1 MGQQEMMALAK
12 QGDPDVIGFLIN
24 QALRN
29 QGITATV
36 ARQDSCLHILL
47 EASNVPPQQA
57 CVEFIANGLQRLQLN
72 SGLRVTVYGRIVGEK
87 PAWNQVFDV
96 GRVSF
101 KKPLSVSQK
110 SVKKSQKIGYS
121 AAIKTILG
129 LTALSFC
136 LGMGW
141 DFLNGGQSLGL
152 EKVFA
157 EISGSLNSVIFSVFG
172 ADSPVETQ
180 RKPPQ
185 PQVQAK
191 AKNNQGKDIVV
202 PAQPFLDPEII
213 QSGNLASPQDKNQ
226 PVLSPMVA
234 KNLPENLP
242 QTTITIKAVGDMIPG
257 SNYPYNKLP
266 ASKESLFKAV
276 KPYLQGSDILF
287 GNFESTMTDY
297 PYPAKDV
304 SRGMTF
310 AFRSPPSYNQIFK
323 DSGFDVLSVA
333 NNHSFDFFE
342 QGFDDTIKNFE
353 KVGIKTVGRKNQ
365 ILYKNVKGLTVA
377 FIGFSTYDAHNTIL
391 DLPAAKKLVNEAK
404 QKASVVVISV
414 HAGAEG
420 TDAINVRNQ
429 EEFFYGENRGNMV
442 LFSRSMIDAGA
453 DLILGHGPHV
463 PRALEVYK
471 DKLIAYSLG
480 NFLGYQTL
488 STVAELAYS
497 LILEVEVNQEGDF
510 EEGKILPVLLDGQGV
525 PYIDQSFRSVSLIRS
540 LNQTDFPNTPVM
552 IDKNGKI
559 TKK

>member
-1 MGQQEMMALAK
+1 MGQQDRMALAK
-12 QGDPDVIGFLIN
+12 QGDPDAIGFLIN

-36 ARQDSCLHILL
+36 AHQDSCLHILL
-47 EASNVPPQQA
+47 EASNIPPQQA
-57 CVEFIANGLQRLQLN
+57 CVEFITNGLQRLQV
-72 SGLRVTVYGRIVGEK
+72 SGVLRVTVYGRLSGEK
-87 PAWNQVFDV
+87 PAWSQVFDV

-101 KKPLSVSQK
+101 KKPVSIDDK
-110 SVKKSQKIGYS
+110 TFKKGPKLGSR
-121 AAIKTILG
+121 AIKTIWG

-141 DFLNGGQSLGL
+141 DLLNGGKSLNFK
-152 EKVFA
+152 KVFG
-157 EISGSLNSVIFSVFG
+157 EIAGSLNSVSVSFFRAG
-172 ADSPVETQ
+172 YPVRTEPKQ
-180 RKPPQ
+180 PQ
-185 PQVQAK
+185 PQV
-191 AKNNQGKDIVV
+191 KNEQEKNQTKNTLLT
-202 PAQPFLDPEII
+202 PQPFLDPEII
-213 QSGNLASPQDKNQ
+213 QSGPVASFEDKK
-226 PVLSPMVA
+226 PPILSTNV
-234 KNLPENLP
+234 NENSAEILP
-242 QTTITIKAVGDMIPG
+242 QNTITIKAVGDMIPG
-257 SNYPYNKLP
+257 SNYPSNKLP

-323 DSGFDVLSVA
+323 DSGFDVLSIA
-333 NNHSFDFFE
+333 NNHSFDFFDK
-342 QGFDDTIKNFE
+342 GFDDTIKNFE
-353 KVGIKTVGRKNQ
+353 KVGINTVGRKNQ

-391 DLPAAKKLVNEAK
+391 DLPAAKKLVNQAK
-404 QKASVVVISV
+404 EKASVVVISV

-420 TDAINVRNQ
+420 TDAMNVRNQ
-429 EEFFYGENRGNMV
+429 EEFFYDENRGNMV

-463 PRALEVYK
+463 PRALEFYK

-488 STVAELAYS
+488 STVAELGYS

-510 EEGKILPVLLDGQGV
+510 VEGKILPVHLDGQGV
-525 PYIDQSFRSVSLIRS
+525 PYLDQNFRSVRLIRHLTKS
-540 LNQTDFPNTPVM
+540 DFPNTRLI

-559 TKK
+559 SKN